1 MSSAQ
6 PPSCCFSDFFQFL
19 IFSILIMMHPGVIFF
34 LFILLWGSFGFL
46 LFLFSIL
53 DMWFYKTDKI
63 INHCFQMIFPTTPF
77 PFLGLQL
84 NLISV
89 FNTVSHITAALTI
102 AASSLSLGLYSVSC
116 SVSTFALFSFAVSTL
131 LLLPRDF

>member
-1 MSSAQ
+1 
-6 PPSCCFSDFFQFL
+6 
-19 IFSILIMMHPGVIFF
+19 
-34 LFILLWGSFGFL
+34 
-46 LFLFSIL
+46 
-53 DMWFYKTDKI
+53 
-63 INHCFQMIFPTTPF
+63 MIFPTTPF